1 MDRIDE
7 LWENPKYSTNKF
19 ISDAKE
25 VLCKFEMA
33 YNNSWTTRYPTDEE
47 LEKLEKSGCNGPG
60 AYDIEG
66 KEIICHTNEYGEWLI
81 GEIDSECLISDIE
94 DIIWNDDNPFFELIH
109 CDIIDMDKNNIDD
122 LNSMYADIEKKNN
135 EIANFNEKVFKE
147 VQDLCNVNRDTI
159 DKDFKSLLDFAILTD
174 KIEIVKK
181 PEGEDQ
187 FESCGI
193 FTKVYVDQYS
203 IGMSGDS
210 FSGYIYGKFAH
221 KKWLKIPYEC

>member
-1 MDRIDE
+1 M
-7 LWENPKYSTNKF
+7 T
-19 ISDAKE
+19 
-25 VLCKFEMA
+25 
-33 YNNSWTTRYPTDEE
+33 
-47 LEKLEKSGCNGPG
+47 
-60 AYDIEG
+60 
-66 KEIICHTNEYGEWLI
+66 
-81 GEIDSECLISDIE
+81 
-94 DIIWNDDNPFFELIH
+94 
-109 CDIIDMDKNNIDD
+109 
-122 LNSMYADIEKKNN
+122 KKNN

-159 DKDFKSLLDFAILTD
+159 DKDFKSLLGFAILTD

-203 IGMSGDS
+203 IGVSGDS
-210 FSGYIYGKFAH
+210 FSGYIYGKFAY